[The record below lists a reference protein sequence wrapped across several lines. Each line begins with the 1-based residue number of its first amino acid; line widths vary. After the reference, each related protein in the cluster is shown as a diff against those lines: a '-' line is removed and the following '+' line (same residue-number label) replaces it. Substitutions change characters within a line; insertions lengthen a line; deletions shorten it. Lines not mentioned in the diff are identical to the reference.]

1 MSDIV
6 EWEIY
11 FLLGSLP
18 KQMKKSEIEGFD
30 FDVEDWGYSFRSLT
44 FDVIVAHSLFSLM
57 GGTIKDE
64 ELEKEGKIALIWN
77 WGQYVA

>member
-30 FDVEDWGYSFRSLT
+30 FDVED
-44 FDVIVAHSLFSLM
+44 
-57 GGTIKDE
+57 
-64 ELEKEGKIALIWN
+64 
-77 WGQYVA
+77 